1 MSSSNQPTVVID
13 DANLH
18 YNTSRDAAQATPPS
32 SAVSDSV
39 AGAKTSPWNNTLVV
53 VTTPTSFWYNV
64 TGYSRVAVYGAL
76 IPPTSV
82 GVTAWANYT
91 IDGNYTAA
99 NITTSAKIITDF
111 PLFTSV
117 ELDPNQQYDLTADI
131 WASPDAPYLLDYVL
145 AFSPPK
151 PVPVSTS
158 STTSSTSSSTMTAS
172 STESARATSAADL
185 KIPHPVVFVGA
196 LAGVCAL
203 LLALLLVTCC
213 CWCRARKSKPN
224 KIEEPAAPEPPFPP
238 RPTMTKSATLVSTK
252 ASRRGDS
259 FYEPPLA
266 SSTTTLAPESAPPPV
281 AGPGPTQAPRPP
293 TTYAPENVQF
303 AGPGASYHRSMTMPT
318 QQNLQMSSPMVQE
331 MPRQEGLQ
339 RSVSPYHLLPHAAS
353 KPRLHVGTRM
363 PSGMSSPPAIQLP
376 TPFELPPAGEILTPE
391 SPLHNPYDDL
401 YGHMDNAPSG
411 PAVTPEERFH
421 IDTSHIDTNH
431 NRNKHVNPSPS
442 NIRAARAQSQCVY
455 PSTRSNQSGSE

>member
-1 MSSSNQPTVVID
+1 MSSSNQPTV
-13 DANLH
+13 
-18 YNTSRDAAQATPPS
+18 ATPPS

-64 TGYSRVAVYGAL
+64 SGYSRVAVYGAL

-293 TTYAPENVQF
+293 TTYAPENFQF

-318 QQNLQMSSPMVQE
+318 QQHLQMSSPMVQE

-411 PAVTPEERFH
+411 PAVTPEER
-421 IDTSHIDTNH
+421 TSTPTRSRSSSTAPAPSVLPLLTSTPSSMTN
-431 NRNKHVNPSPS
+431 HVNPSPS